1 MRTTLLY
8 LLLIIGLSR
17 AEAQVNYNDIHSSY
31 FQKIYKIKENR
42 GNHSLPF
49 LWDKRVDHSYIRR
62 NRIRPVSV
70 PYHEDLKFY
79 YINIDKNN
87 KNANTAETDIFY
99 VFFETNGNYILSVIW
114 NWSADHIVSKYWLV
128 TFDLWGQMIDRI
140 PFAVYYTTS
149 GENIH
154 SLEGEISKD
163 MKVDV
168 YELDFPDNE
177 RIYDVENSKPFNNL
191 RGQRIDR
198 HYQITPEGK
207 FNLLR
212 TVRYEPQIY
221 TPEMLMDKTCIF
233 QRNEKPLE

>member
-1 MRTTLLY
+1 MRTTILFLLF
-8 LLLIIGLSR
+8 IIGFGR

-42 GNHSLPF
+42 GNHNLPF
-49 LWDKRVDHSYIRR
+49 FLNKRMDYLYRR
-62 NRIRPVSV
+62 KNKIRPVSV
-70 PYHEDLKFY
+70 HFSDEQSLFY
-79 YINIDKNN
+79 VNIDKNN
-87 KNANTAETDIFY
+87 KEANTAETQIFY
-99 VFFETNGNYILSVIW
+99 VFFETNGNYILSIID
-114 NWSADHIVSKYWLV
+114 NWSVDHNVSKRWLV
-128 TFDLWGQMIDRI
+128 TFDLWGKMIDYI
-140 PFAVYYTTS
+140 PF
-149 GENIH
+149 NINY
-154 SLEGEISKD
+154 SDNLQPLEGEISKD

-177 RIYDVENSKPFNNL
+177 RIYDTETSKPFNNL
-191 RGQRIDR
+191 KGQRIDR
-198 HYQITPEGK
+198 HYQITPEGR

>member
-1 MRTTLLY
+1 MRITILF

-17 AEAQVNYNDIHSSY
+17 AEAQVRYDDIHCPYFKKVYKAYIAQANYN
-31 FQKIYKIKENR
+31 
-42 GNHSLPF
+42 LPF
-49 LWDKRVDHSYIRR
+49 FLDKRMDFSYMRK
-62 NRIRPVSV
+62 NKIRPVA
-70 PYHEDLKFY
+70 YHYIDKESLFY
-79 YINIDKNN
+79 VNIDKSN
-87 KNANTAETDIFY
+87 KQVNSDETQITY
-99 VFFETNGNYILSVIW
+99 VFFDTNGDYILAVIS
-114 NWSADHIVSKYWLV
+114 NMSDDHLVSKFWLV
-128 TFDLWGQMIDRI
+128 TFDLWGKMIDFI
-140 PFAVYYTTS
+140 PI
-149 GENIH
+149 NICY
-154 SLEGEISKD
+154 SYDIQPLEGEISKD

-198 HYQITPEGK
+198 HYQITTEGK